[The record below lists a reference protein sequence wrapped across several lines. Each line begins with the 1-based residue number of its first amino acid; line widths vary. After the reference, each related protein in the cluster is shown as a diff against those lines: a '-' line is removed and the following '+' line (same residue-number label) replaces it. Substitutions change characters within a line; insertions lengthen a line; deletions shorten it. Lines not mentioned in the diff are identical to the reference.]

1 MRKTT
6 QIAISAAFII
16 LLHVLPPCGGAG
28 GAFAQ
33 ITWPEN
39 YTKPGWV
46 YQGLRGRDYL
56 IPKVA
61 ADSASLPTYPLLWTN
76 GTRRDSSRGA
86 LAWTIAEN
94 KLWKWNGTAWS
105 SVGGTGGGSSTDT
118 TSLSNRINLKLNISD
133 TATMLLPYRH
143 WTQGYLKAADIAG
156 KLNISDTA
164 AMLAPYA
171 LTSEVPA
178 QFNPIAGA
186 NIGVTGTY
194 PNITFAGTVT
204 QYTDALAR
212 AAISLTT
219 TGSSG
224 AATYNNTTGVLNVPQ
239 YSGGGGG
246 ETNTAS
252 NLSGSGIGIFKDK
265 SGVDLRFKRLKAG
278 SGISIIDI
286 TDSVT
291 ISDGSLYSRVNEFT
305 RALPTVAGQTVRVC
319 TYNMGLLSSLGAASY
334 TISILS
340 VAGGSTK
347 TALYFVSSS
356 FELGTDFRIVLPISQ
371 AVQVDRFTLEFKNTA
386 YENTFRIRSNATSS
400 GTLYIKI
407 IQNAPEPSTFT
418 VESTVESPAAITII
432 HPSTPLTTYAG
443 RVGINMTGLPSSLV
457 QINRTGTVV
466 PGLIAGIPMHIMT
479 NTANG
484 GNSPAAPE
492 TALAFVREGVG
503 GQSWGNIA
511 YFNIGRYEASG
522 TNSRTRLD
530 FNLTHT
536 TESGGTTVMTIRSDA
551 RVGIGQTAP
560 AAGLVVST
568 DAIIGGNTAAPS
580 AALNIIS
587 TTKGFLPPRMTT
599 AERNLISLPAAGLI
613 IFCTDCTATDGST
626 GVSQTYS
633 SSTWK
638 NHY

>member
-1 MRKTT
+1 VRSFLT
-6 QIAISAAFII
+6 I
-16 LLHVLPPCGGAG
+16 LLFFLVGVLTNQAH
-28 GAFAQ
+28 AQ
-33 ITWPEN
+33 VWPEN

-46 YQGLRGRDYL
+46 YQGIRGRDYL

-86 LAWTIAEN
+86 LAYTIAEN

-118 TSLSNRINLKLNISD
+118 TSLSNRINLKLNIAD
-133 TATMLLPYRH
+133 TANMLLPYRH
-143 WTQGYLKAADIAG
+143 WTQGYLKAADIGG

-186 NIGVTGTY
+186 NIGITGTY

-246 ETNTAS
+246 VTTMATFGTTPNANGASISGVNLTLQPANFTNPGGVNLLTQQFKGFKIYDSIGFKGRGVIEQPDSALLIDFDGSHRLSSGRLASSSTGQQRALVFSNGQSGDARWAWYDTTWSGTGNNPYSRAILYMQGRPNGGAFGQGQIITRVPFIAANSFTAS
-252 NLSGSGIGIFKDK
+252 GPINTTNSSTIIQDKGTAILFNNNGNTNGIG
-265 SGVDLRFKRLKAG
+265 VHG
-278 SGISIIDI
+278 S
-286 TDSVT
+286 
-291 ISDGSLYSRVNEFT
+291 
-305 RALPTVAGQTVRVC
+305 
-319 TYNMGLLSSLGAASY
+319 
-334 TISILS
+334 
-340 VAGGSTK
+340 
-347 TALYFVSSS
+347 VSSS
-356 FELGTDFRIVLPISQ
+356 QSQIDFFNSVSTGPGNPSWRWYQGAYDRTKANSTAFFVINNTGNYSIS
-371 AVQVDRFTLEFKNTA
+371 
-386 YENTFRIRSNATSS
+386 
-400 GTLYIKI
+400 
-407 IQNAPEPSTFT
+407 P
-418 VESTVESPAAITII
+418 
-432 HPSTPLTTYAG
+432 
-443 RVGINMTGLPSSLV
+443 
-457 QINRTGTVV
+457 
-466 PGLIAGIPMHIMT
+466 
-479 NTANG
+479 
-484 GNSPAAPE
+484 
-492 TALAFVREGVG
+492 
-503 GQSWGNIA
+503 
-511 YFNIGRYEASG
+511 
-522 TNSRTRLD
+522 
-530 FNLTHT
+530 
-536 TESGGTTVMTIRSDA
+536 
-551 RVGIGQTAP
+551 
-560 AAGLVVST
+560 LVV
-568 DAIIGGNTAAPS
+568 GS
-580 AALNIIS
+580 AAFSTASAVLDVQS

-599 AERNLISLPAAGLI
+599 ANRNAIASPAAGLI

-633 SSTWK
+633 SSAWK